1 MKSSFDNKFDSKKL
15 KERNEFEVFS
25 LFCFI
30 ISTINSTDY
39 SDDYV
44 ENDEYER
51 YLYEPDRKYRY
62 LPHFHKECKK
72 RRYFHIN
79 R

>member
-1 MKSSFDNKFDSKKL
+1 MKSSFDDKFDSKKL

-30 ISTINSTDY
+30 IPTINSTDY

-44 ENDEYER
+44 ENDEYKR
-51 YLYEPDRKYRY
+51 YLY
-62 LPHFHKECKK
+62 
-72 RRYFHIN
+72 
-79 R
+79 